1 MANILTHLTNGAI
14 YFDDGTAGSSS
25 IPALTGNAVSLNHD
39 GSAGLNIVSKN
50 TTSTDRF
57 TIDGDS
63 GRLFS
68 VNDSLT
74 GTIFSVNDASGLP
87 IVEVESTSSEDTV
100 TIGTY
105 NTNALVV
112 KGNLVG
118 IGTSSPATNLHV
130 AGAAPTLLVQSTS
143 GGSATLEIGR
153 TADTEAKIVAGD
165 IAAGDLNFYTNGT
178 AALKILSNQNAT
190 FTGDVAVSGNLTA
203 PTAGSGENST
213 KVATT
218 AYVKGQNY
226 ITGSGIPTLSG
237 SNSFTNSY
245 NEFGNGTGSVSNDGS
260 WNARLNLA
268 GSSHARLDVKSI
280 SDGIIS
286 TVYAHTGHAAGRF
299 GTISN
304 HKIEFITSGSTKAT
318 LNTDSTFYL
327 GSDRVFADNY
337 HPNADRLTSGRVITL
352 GGDLSGSAEFTG
364 AADITITAAVSNN
377 SHTHTIANITSL
389 QSSLDA
395 KAALASPALTGNPT
409 APTQSAN
416 NNSTRIA
423 TTAYVQTEI
432 ADLIG
437 GAPGALDT
445 LNELAAAIN
454 DDASYASTITTA
466 LAGKLSTS
474 GKAADSNLLDGIDSS
489 AFLRSNAN
497 DDFSGTLNY
506 TPDTGTILSV
516 DGQAVIQRMTANGA
530 LTIGHDDA
538 VIIAGGD
545 TSGTLN
551 SNINNA
557 TETVFVGAEGGFVA
571 YAFPSNNTA
580 WSNRK
585 ELNWNGTAL
594 TLLGNT
600 VWHEGNDGSGSGLDA
615 DKLDGLELHTGR
627 NNVANRVVRT
637 DANGY
642 IQAGW
647 INTTSGDSGTTTIS
661 RIYASHDGY
670 IRYYTPANFGAQIGS
685 HISYND
691 LTNKPT
697 IPSAYSLPAA
707 SSSTR
712 GGVKIGYSENG
723 KNYPVEVSSEKMYVN
738 VPWTDTNTDTNT
750 TYSAGT
756 GLSLSGTT
764 FSITDTIS
772 SSASNNTIVK
782 RHSSGYIFAN
792 YFNTTPNTVSSGIT
806 QICVETGNDGYIRH
820 GTAAAVRSFIN
831 VENGATA
838 DQSAS
843 EILTAIKTVDG
854 SGSGLDADLLDGQ
867 HGSHY
872 LNASNLSSGTVP
884 VTIMNKVLPTS
895 GNYVWSESTTAGN
908 YTTGLQTSFVRS
920 SDGWPSYGS
929 VLHVGARGGT
939 DAGGDFQIY
948 CGHGSGS
955 GGNYLRVRN
964 ADNNASPSD
973 SWTSWRTIWDSGNDG
988 SGSGLDAD
996 LLDGQHGSYYR
1007 NASNL
1012 NAGTVAAARLSTATT
1027 QASSENSTKIATT
1040 AYVKNQGYLTT
1051 TGKAADS
1058 DKLDGVNSSS
1068 FARSDAADTFTQRM
1082 RFDNCNTNNHDNIA
1096 TSTGSQGGLEV
1107 YNNGAGNDA
1116 FMAFHSGGDF
1126 ACYFGLDADSN
1137 KLSVGGWSMGAAKY
1151 EIYHSGNKPSLAT
1164 LGYTGASN
1172 ANNYSLPA
1180 GSSSTRGG
1188 FKIGYSENGKNYP
1201 VEVSSEKMYVNV
1213 PWSDTNTNTTYS
1225 AGTGISL
1232 SGTTFS
1238 LTDTAS
1244 KLSLSGGTM
1253 TGNTVVNNFGLG
1265 NVGLYS
1271 ATKYQGVWA
1280 MGTSYMLPSSG
1291 GNTGSLY
1298 GLCWTHTNIGGQSKS
1313 GLSHQLLVCHNGTTK
1328 TAIGT
1333 GIWTDGT
1340 ITTTG
1345 HGTSANWNTA
1355 YGWGNHASAGYTTNT
1370 GDITNVNVG
1379 VGLDGGGSSG
1389 SVTINLSLDEITLG
1403 LGLDATATGLSLDL
1417 SELTDMTASVN
1428 TSQDELILLDN
1439 GAERRK
1445 RFSEI
1450 FGSNAYN
1457 STTIPTNTNQLTNGS
1472 NFISRSSGYGVAIGA
1487 SYQSNTPP
1495 SNGMII
1501 QGNVGIGT
1509 TSVSGYYALQVNGN
1523 IQGSYKSFVID
1534 HPTKENK
1541 QLAHAC
1547 LEGPEIG
1554 VYFRGKS
1561 TSDTIVVADYWDS
1574 LVDIDTMTVDLTA
1587 IGPGQDL
1594 FVSSI
1599 KENGDV
1605 VVGTNTDE
1613 PLNYYYVVYGER
1625 KDINKLDVEFE
1636 IEENN
1641 DEEESIAESPV
1652 NADTD
1657 SVE

>member
-165 IAAGDLNFYTNGT
+165 ISAGDLNFYTNGT

-203 PTAGSGENST
+203 PTTGSGENST

-245 NEFGNGTGSVSNDGS
+245 NEFGNSTGSVSNDGS

-268 GSSHARLDVKSI
+268 GSSHARFDVKSV

-286 TVYAHTGHAAGRF
+286 TVYAHTGHGAGRF

-304 HKIEFITSGSTKAT
+304 HKIEFITSGSAKAT

-432 ADLIG
+432 SDLIG

-600 VWHEGNDGSGSGLDA
+600 VWHAGNDGSGSGLDA
-615 DKLDGLELHTGR
+615 DKLDGLQLNSDDR
-627 NNVANRVVRT
+627 NDSANVVVRT
-637 DANGY
+637 QGNGY
-642 IQAGW
+642 TYFGW
-647 INTTSGDSGTTTIS
+647 INTTSGNNGTTAMD
-661 RIYASHDGY
+661 RIYASHDGFV
-670 IRYYTPANFGAQIGS
+670 RYYTPANFGSQIGS

-831 VENGATA
+831 VANG
-838 DQSAS
+838 
-843 EILTAIKTVDG
+843 
-854 SGSGLDADLLDGQ
+854 
-867 HGSHY
+867 
-872 LNASNLSSGTVP
+872 
-884 VTIMNKVLPTS
+884 
-895 GNYVWSESTTAGN
+895 
-908 YTTGLQTSFVRS
+908 
-920 SDGWPSYGS
+920 
-929 VLHVGARGGT
+929 
-939 DAGGDFQIY
+939 
-948 CGHGSGS
+948 
-955 GGNYLRVRN
+955 
-964 ADNNASPSD
+964 
-973 SWTSWRTIWDSGNDG
+973 
-988 SGSGLDAD
+988 
-996 LLDGQHGSYYR
+996 
-1007 NASNL
+1007 
-1012 NAGTVAAARLSTATT
+1012 
-1027 QASSENSTKIATT
+1027 
-1040 AYVKNQGYLTT
+1040 
-1051 TGKAADS
+1051 
-1058 DKLDGVNSSS
+1058 
-1068 FARSDAADTFTQRM
+1068 
-1082 RFDNCNTNNHDNIA
+1082 
-1096 TSTGSQGGLEV
+1096 
-1107 YNNGAGNDA
+1107 
-1116 FMAFHSGGDF
+1116 
-1126 ACYFGLDADSN
+1126 
-1137 KLSVGGWSMGAAKY
+1137 
-1151 EIYHSGNKPSLAT
+1151 
-1164 LGYTGASN
+1164 

-1253 TGNTVVNNFGLG
+1253 SGNIVVNNYGLG

-1298 GLCWTHTNIGGQSKS
+1298 GLAWTHTNIGGQSKS

-1328 TAIGT
+1328 SAIGS

-1355 YGWGNHASAGYTTNT
+1355 YGWGNHASAGYVTSSGNTVIGTDSDIDTSGATVIDQLNMTDGVIQSHSTRTLTLANLGYTGATNANNYSLPAASSSTRGGVKIGYPENGKYYPVELSSEKMYVHVPWTDTNT
-1370 GDITNVNVG
+1370 NTTYSAGRGLDLSGTQFQLETDLRDSVSHIGYDSGDYIQWSVNSYFRSVVNGSERFRVNTTGIDVTGLCTANTFRTDTGNADYNLITRNNTSSTLYVQAAGSASTQPIASFRYGSATAGAGTEVLAVRRNSSYFNNTKLG
-1379 VGLDGGGSSG
+1379 VGLTNPGSTLSVSG
-1389 SVTINLSLDEITLG
+1389 
-1403 LGLDATATGLSLDL
+1403 
-1417 SELTDMTASVN
+1417 
-1428 TSQDELILLDN
+1428 
-1439 GAERRK
+1439 
-1445 RFSEI
+1445 
-1450 FGSNAYN
+1450 
-1457 STTIPTNTNQLTNGS
+1457 
-1472 NFISRSSGYGVAIGA
+1472 GVAIGA
-1487 SYQSNTPP
+1487 SYASSSSP
-1495 SNGMII
+1495 SNGMLI

-1509 TSVSGYYALQVNGN
+1509 SSVSGYYALQVNGN

-1534 HPTKENK
+1534 HPTKENT

-1547 LEGPEIG
+1547 IEGPEIG

-1574 LVDIDTMTVDLTA
+1574 LVDIDSMTVDLTA
-1587 IGPGQDL
+1587 IGQGQDL

-1605 VVGTNTDE
+1605 VVGTNTDK

-1625 KDINKLDVEFE
+1625 KDINKLVVEFE
-1636 IEENN
+1636 IEEND
-1641 DEEESIAESPV
+1641 DEEESIAESPNV
-1652 NADTD
+1652 VDTD
-1657 SVE
+1657 SVEYINP

>member
-1 MANILTHLTNGAI
+1 MANILTHPTNGAI

-87 IVEVESTSSEDTV
+87 IVEVESTSSEDTI

-118 IGTSSPATNLHV
+118 IGTASPSGKLDIV
-130 AGAAPTLLVQSTS
+130 GDGADFFLQSADYKIARIQPRGTS
-143 GGSATLEIGR
+143 GADLDKGLFSLFDGSTEDVRID
-153 TADTEAKIVAGD
+153 TAGSSW
-165 IAAGDLNFYTNGT
+165 FNGG
-178 AALKILSNQNAT
+178 SVS
-190 FTGDVAVSGNLTA
+190 FGSDVAVSGNLTA
-203 PTAGSGENST
+203 PTAGSSENST

-218 AYVKGQNY
+218 AYVKGQSY

-245 NEFGNGTGSVSNDGS
+245 NEFGNSTGSVSNDGS

-268 GSSHARLDVKSI
+268 GSSHARFDVKSV

-299 GTISN
+299 GTMSN
-304 HKIEFITSGSTKAT
+304 HKIEFMTSGSTKAT

-337 HPNADRLTSGRVITL
+337 HPNADALTTGRTITL

-389 QSSLDA
+389 QSSLNA

-432 ADLIG
+432 TDLIG

-466 LAGKLSTS
+466 LGGKLGTTA
-474 GKAADSNLLDGIDSS
+474 KAADSNLLDGIDSS

-545 TSGTLN
+545 TSGILN

-557 TETVFVGAEGGFVA
+557 IETVFVGAEGGFVA

-585 ELNWNGTAL
+585 ELKWDGTNL
-594 TLLGNT
+594 SVLGYN
-600 VWHEGNDGSGSGLDA
+600 VWHSNNDGSGSGLDA
-615 DKLDGLELHTGR
+615 DKLDGLQLNSDDR
-627 NNVANRVVRT
+627 NDSANVVVRT
-637 DANGY
+637 QDNGY
-642 IQAGW
+642 TYFGW
-647 INTTSGDSGTTTIS
+647 INTTSGNNGTTAMDK
-661 RIYASHDGY
+661 IYASHDGFV
-670 IRYYTPANFGAQIGS
+670 RYYTPANFGAQIGS

-697 IPSAYSLPAA
+697 AYSLPLS

-712 GGVKIGYSENG
+712 GGVKIGFSESG
-723 KNYPVEVSSEKMYVN
+723 KNYPVELDSSEKMFVN
-738 VPWTDTNTDTNT
+738 VPWVDTNTDTNT

-772 SSASNNTIVK
+772 SAASNNTIVK

-820 GTAAAVRSFIN
+820 GTAAAVRSFLN
-831 VENGATA
+831 VASGATNVTNNNQLTNGA
-838 DQSAS
+838 
-843 EILTAIKTVDG
+843 
-854 SGSGLDADLLDGQ
+854 
-867 HGSHY
+867 
-872 LNASNLSSGTVP
+872 
-884 VTIMNKVLPTS
+884 
-895 GNYVWSESTTAGN
+895 
-908 YTTGLQTSFVRS
+908 
-920 SDGWPSYGS
+920 
-929 VLHVGARGGT
+929 
-939 DAGGDFQIY
+939 
-948 CGHGSGS
+948 
-955 GGNYLRVRN
+955 
-964 ADNNASPSD
+964 
-973 SWTSWRTIWDSGNDG
+973 
-988 SGSGLDAD
+988 
-996 LLDGQHGSYYR
+996 
-1007 NASNL
+1007 
-1012 NAGTVAAARLSTATT
+1012 
-1027 QASSENSTKIATT
+1027 
-1040 AYVKNQGYLTT
+1040 GYLTT
-1051 TGKAADS
+1051 SGKAADS
-1058 DKLDGVNSSS
+1058 DKLDGINSTS

-1082 RFDNCNTNNHDNIA
+1082 RFDNCNTNNHDNMA
-1096 TSTGSQGGLEV
+1096 VSTQNLGGLEV
-1107 YNNGAGNDA
+1107 YNNGSGNDA
-1116 FMAFHSGGDF
+1116 FMAFHVGGDF
-1126 ACYFGLDADSN
+1126 AVYFGLDADNN
-1137 KLSVGGWSMGAAKY
+1137 KLSVGGWSLGGNKY

-1164 LGYTGASN
+1164 LGYTGATN
-1172 ANNYSLPA
+1172 ANNYSLPLS
-1180 GSSSTRGG
+1180 SSSTRGG
-1188 FKIGYSENGKNYP
+1188 VKIGYPENGKYYP
-1201 VEVSSEKMYVNV
+1201 VELSSEKMYVHV
-1213 PWSDTNTNTTYS
+1213 PWTDTNTNTTYS

-1244 KLSLSGGTM
+1244 KLSLSGGTL
-1253 TGNTVVNNFGLG
+1253 TGTLNSRDIKLG
-1265 NVGLYS
+1265 SGYHLMRSNHHSGHLE
-1271 ATKYQGVWA
+1271 G
-1280 MGTSYMLPSSG
+1280 SY
-1291 GNTGSLY
+1291 N
-1298 GLCWTHTNIGGQSKS
+1298 NIGGNAAKSNPIYTIGSSYNPNDASLGNMYGIGFCDASASFISKTGAS
-1313 GLSHQLLVCHNGTTK
+1313 GWGMYAAADGDARVWLGGSNGVISSTGEHYVGSSRVFHDTYHPNADVLTTSRTIALGGDVTGSASFNGGSNITISASLASGSVGASEIAANAVGSSEIANDAVGAAEIAASAVGASELNVSGNGSSSQFLRSDGDGTFTWATPTDTNTNTTYSAGRGLDLSGTQFQLETDLRDSVSHIGYDSGDYIQWSVNSYFRSVVNGTERFRVNNDG
-1328 TAIGT
+1328 IDVT
-1333 GIWTDGT
+1333 GIATANTFRTDT
-1340 ITTTG
+1340 ANADYNLITRNNTSSTLYVQAA
-1345 HGTSANWNTA
+1345 TSASTQPILSCR
-1355 YGWGNHASAGYTTNT
+1355 YGSTSAGQGTEVLAVRRNSSYFANT
-1370 GDITNVNVG
+1370 KLG
-1379 VGLDGGGSSG
+1379 VGLTNPGSTLSVSG
-1389 SVTINLSLDEITLG
+1389 
-1403 LGLDATATGLSLDL
+1403 
-1417 SELTDMTASVN
+1417 
-1428 TSQDELILLDN
+1428 
-1439 GAERRK
+1439 
-1445 RFSEI
+1445 
-1450 FGSNAYN
+1450 
-1457 STTIPTNTNQLTNGS
+1457 
-1472 NFISRSSGYGVAIGA
+1472 GVAIGA
-1487 SYQSNTPP
+1487 SYASSSSP
-1495 SNGMII
+1495 SNGMLI

-1509 TSVSGYYALQVNGN
+1509 SSVSGYYALQVNGN

-1534 HPTKENK
+1534 HPTKENT

-1547 LEGPEIG
+1547 IEGPEIG

-1574 LVDIDTMTVDLTA
+1574 LVDIDSMTVDLTA
-1587 IGPGQDL
+1587 IGQGQDL

-1605 VVGTNTDE
+1605 VVGTNTDK

-1625 KDINKLDVEFE
+1625 KDINKLVVEFE
-1636 IEENN
+1636 IEEND
-1641 DEEESIAESPV
+1641 DEEESIAESPNV
-1652 NADTD
+1652 VDTD
-1657 SVE
+1657 SVEYINP

>member
-1 MANILTHLTNGAI
+1 MANILTHPTNGAI
-14 YFDDGTAGSSS
+14 YFDDGTPGSSS

-87 IVEVESTSSEDTV
+87 IVEVESTSSEDIV

-118 IGTSSPATNLHV
+118 IGTASPATKLHV

-165 IAAGDLNFYTNGT
+165 ISAGDLNFYTNGT

-245 NEFGNGTGSVSNDGS
+245 NEFGNSTGSVSNDGS

-268 GSSHARLDVKSI
+268 GSSHARFDVKSV

-304 HKIEFITSGSTKAT
+304 HKIEFITSGSAKAT

-337 HPNADRLTSGRVITL
+337 HPNADALTTSRTIAL
-352 GGDLSGSAEFTG
+352 GGDLSGSASFNG
-364 AADITITAAVSNN
+364 SSNITITAAVADDSHNHVISNVDG
-377 SHTHTIANITSL
+377 L
-389 QSSLDA
+389 QTALDG

-445 LNELAAAIN
+445 LNELAAAID

-600 VWHEGNDGSGSGLDA
+600 VWHEGNMGQGGGLDA

-647 INTTSGDSGTTTIS
+647 INTTSGDRGTTTMD
-661 RIYASHDGY
+661 RIYASNDGY

-738 VPWTDTNTDTNT
+738 VPWTDTNTNTTYSAGSGLGLSGTTFSHSDTSSQSSVNNSNGTVVQDITLDTYGHITAIGNVNLDARYYTESESDSLFLGKSGGTMTGTISSRHIQLQSGYRLMRSNHHTGHLEGSYNNVGGNAVKSNPIYTIGSNYNPNDASLSNMYGIGFCDASASFISLTGASGWGQYVAADGDARIFLGGSNGVISSTGEHYVGSSKVFHDTYHPNADKLTTARTIAGTSFDGTANISISYNNLTNKPTIPSAYSLPAASSSTRGGVKIGYSENGKNYPVEVSSEKMYVNVPWTDTNTNT

-831 VENGATA
+831 VANG
-838 DQSAS
+838 
-843 EILTAIKTVDG
+843 
-854 SGSGLDADLLDGQ
+854 
-867 HGSHY
+867 
-872 LNASNLSSGTVP
+872 
-884 VTIMNKVLPTS
+884 
-895 GNYVWSESTTAGN
+895 
-908 YTTGLQTSFVRS
+908 
-920 SDGWPSYGS
+920 
-929 VLHVGARGGT
+929 
-939 DAGGDFQIY
+939 
-948 CGHGSGS
+948 
-955 GGNYLRVRN
+955 
-964 ADNNASPSD
+964 
-973 SWTSWRTIWDSGNDG
+973 
-988 SGSGLDAD
+988 
-996 LLDGQHGSYYR
+996 
-1007 NASNL
+1007 
-1012 NAGTVAAARLSTATT
+1012 
-1027 QASSENSTKIATT
+1027 
-1040 AYVKNQGYLTT
+1040 
-1051 TGKAADS
+1051 
-1058 DKLDGVNSSS
+1058 
-1068 FARSDAADTFTQRM
+1068 
-1082 RFDNCNTNNHDNIA
+1082 
-1096 TSTGSQGGLEV
+1096 
-1107 YNNGAGNDA
+1107 
-1116 FMAFHSGGDF
+1116 
-1126 ACYFGLDADSN
+1126 
-1137 KLSVGGWSMGAAKY
+1137 
-1151 EIYHSGNKPSLAT
+1151 
-1164 LGYTGASN
+1164 

-1213 PWSDTNTNTTYS
+1213 PWTDTNTDTNTTYS

-1253 TGNTVVNNFGLG
+1253 TGNTLVNNYGIG

-1271 ATKYQGVWA
+1271 ATKYQAVWS
-1280 MGTSYMLPSSG
+1280 MGNSYLLPASG
-1291 GNTGSLY
+1291 ANTGSLY
-1298 GLCWTHTNIGGQSKS
+1298 GLAWTHTNIGGQSKS

-1328 TAIGT
+1328 SAIGS

-1355 YGWGNHASAGYTTNT
+1355 YGWGNHASQGYTTNT
-1370 GDITNVNVG
+1370 GDITNVSVG
-1379 VGLDGGGSSG
+1379 TGLDGGGSSG
-1389 SVTINLSLDEITLG
+1389 SVTINLDLTEVTLG
-1403 LGLDATATGLSLDL
+1403 AGLDSTATGLSLDL
-1417 SELTDMTASVN
+1417 SELTDMTGSVN

-1457 STTIPTNTNQLTNGS
+1457 STTIPTNNNQLTNGA
-1472 NFISRSSGYGVAIGA
+1472 NYVARASSGEGVAIGA
-1487 SYQSNTPP
+1487 SYTSTTPP
-1495 SNGMII
+1495 TNGMIV

-1509 TSVSGYYALQVNGN
+1509 SYPSGYYKLEVNGS
-1523 IQGSYKSFVID
+1523 ISGSYKSFVID

-1541 QLAHAC
+1541 RLAHAS

-1561 TSDTIVVADYWDS
+1561 TSDTIVVAEYWDS

-1636 IEENN
+1636 IEEHN

-1652 NADTD
+1652 NVDTD
-1657 SVE
+1657 SLE